1 MILANERYD
10 RKPYLIVYS
19 RFYNYFVLNYE
30 PVETSLIPFRCA
42 GTPGQ
47 L

>member
-1 MILANERYD
+1 MILAKERYD
-10 RKPYLIVYS
+10 RNQYPIVYS

-30 PVETSLIPFRCA
+30 PVETILIPFRCA

>member
-1 MILANERYD
+1 MILAKERYD
-10 RKPYLIVYS
+10 RKPFPIVYS

-30 PVETSLIPFRCA
+30 PVETNLIPFSCPGA
-42 GTPGQ
+42 PGQ